1 MDLLKLLSLNLEIK
15 ELIEALTIA
24 RLIWLRRND
33 LVFQDGFSTPAT
45 LVEKAT
51 RIVE

>member
-24 RLIWLRRND
+24 RLIWLHRND
-33 LVFQDGFSTPAT
+33 LVFQDGFYAPTT
-45 LVEKAT
+45 LVEKAA
-51 RIVE
+51 